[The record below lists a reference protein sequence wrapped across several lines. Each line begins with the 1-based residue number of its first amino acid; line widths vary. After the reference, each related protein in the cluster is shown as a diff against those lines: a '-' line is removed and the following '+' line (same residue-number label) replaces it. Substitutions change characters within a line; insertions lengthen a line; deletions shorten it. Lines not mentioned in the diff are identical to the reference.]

1 MFGSICKQGEG
12 YRSLFVGKGC
22 FLPVEKLTLQ
32 RRRENRLCRE
42 RIFCFDL
49 YNTDKNGK
57 ISNRL
62 ARELPLEIRK
72 KYIPGGR

>member
-1 MFGSICKQGEG
+1 MAVYANRVKDTGLFLGE
-12 YRSLFVGKGC
+12 KAC
-22 FLPVEKLTLQ
+22 FLRAEKLTLQ
-32 RRRENRLCRE
+32 RRRENRFCRE
-42 RIFCFDL
+42 RICCFDL

-62 ARELPLEIRK
+62 ARELPLEIKK